1 MKLLSQWWAALLK
14 NKVAF
19 RLPYLLIIIA
29 ALALPLFNEKAALFY
44 ALLSYKYYNIF
55 DFW

>member
-19 RLPYLLIIIA
+19 RLPYLFIIIA
-29 ALALPLFNEKAALFY
+29 AFALRLFSEKAALFY